1 MSWCGRESWLRLMH
15 EVGLLRLPLAFDR
28 ASRHPSITVSGDG
41 AVATRSAANDVR
53 PAASKVVMRPG
64 RHFVQ
69 FPLLA
74 GDSMFFGVIRP
85 GWDVEGGT
93 EEPDECTCWP
103 SDACIQAD
111 GHCFYQMGGP
121 VSMGGVRS
129 PAFIDWGGMQ
139 DAEQGHR
146 IGMLLDLDQGSMTL
160 YKDEEMTGV
169 MQAEGLSGPL

>member
-1 MSWCGRESWLRLMH
+1 M
-15 EVGLLRLPLAFDR
+15 
-28 ASRHPSITVSGDG
+28 
-41 AVATRSAANDVR
+41 ATKNANDFNFRV
-53 PAASKVVMRPG
+53 AASQVAMRSG
-64 RHFVQ
+64 RHFAQ
-69 FPLLA
+69 FTVLN
-74 GDSMFFGVIRP
+74 GDDMFFGVIRP